1 MIFSLLQTI
10 DAIDAVLAGELTPAA
25 DSLVGRGAAVA
36 GAGGEVHLAF
46 GVLVHEAV
54 GEDGVSKCW
63 SEEGCGCMEMRCW
76 REIGM
81 MGVGN

>member
-1 MIFSLLQTI
+1 MISSLLQTI

-25 DSLVGRGAAVA
+25 DGLVGRGAAVA

-63 SEEGCGCMEMRCW
+63 SEAGEM
-76 REIGM
+76 GLP
-81 MGVGN
+81 